1 VLAPAI
7 TGIPELVLEGKTGF
21 LYQPRSMEDLLI
33 QLQLVMRGGELLNR
47 MKRAARQHILRNFNS
62 RTNLARF
69 AQTFLSQTNVEQQST
84 TAHVQEQAHEDPVL
98 QQI

>member
-1 VLAPAI
+1 
-7 TGIPELVLEGKTGF
+7 
-21 LYQPRSMEDLLI
+21 
-33 QLQLVMRGGELLNR
+33 

>member
-1 VLAPAI
+1 
-7 TGIPELVLEGKTGF
+7 
-21 LYQPRSMEDLLI
+21 MEDLLI

-47 MKRAARQHILRNFNS
+47 MKRAARQHVLHNFNS